1 MEMGTTTIQIEE
13 KTKKSLDDA
22 KKRFGLKTY
31 DNVIDQLLK
40 TKTKSMYG
48 FLAKEKKLSFD
59 EMMKQLREERDKW

>member
-22 KKRFGLKTY
+22 KKRLGLKTY

-40 TKTKSMYG
+40 TKTKSMHG
-48 FLAKEKKLSFD
+48 FLARGKKISLDEIVKEVR
-59 EMMKQLREERDKW
+59 ELRD